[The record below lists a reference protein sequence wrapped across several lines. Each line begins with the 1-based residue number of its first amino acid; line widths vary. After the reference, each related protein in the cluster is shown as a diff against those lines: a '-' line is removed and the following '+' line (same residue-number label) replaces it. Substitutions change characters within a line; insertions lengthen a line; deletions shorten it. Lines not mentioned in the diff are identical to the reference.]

1 MHTQYIPSLSCSLQR
16 LQLELEEAKPLLEFL
31 NQSGPELRTMSP
43 GEGALKLED
52 IMHRDNKKYDTL
64 SDQVQRRA
72 DRIKL
77 QKQKSMEVSGE

>member
-1 MHTQYIPSLSCSLQR
+1 MHIQYIPSLSCSLQR
-16 LQLELEEAKPLLEFL
+16 LKLELEEAKPLLEFL
-31 NQSGPELRTMSP
+31 NQSGPELRTMSS

>member
-1 MHTQYIPSLSCSLQR
+1 
-16 LQLELEEAKPLLEFL
+16 
-31 NQSGPELRTMSP
+31 MSP

-77 QKQKSMEVSGE
+77 QKQKSMEVSVE

>member
-1 MHTQYIPSLSCSLQR
+1 MHIQYIPSLSYSLQR

-77 QKQKSMEVSGE
+77 QKQKSMEVNVE